1 MSKFSYYGLL
11 TIALSITAHLWYDSH
26 STNISVCGVWGTR
39 VKVQV
44 SKRKLQTHIH

>member
-11 TIALSITAHLWYDSH
+11 TIALSITAHLWHDSH
-26 STNISVCGVWGTR
+26 STNISGCRVWGTR

-44 SKRKLQTHIH
+44 FNGKFHTHIH